1 MEIFYRIIF
10 TIFFFLGIVI
20 QAQQSEIYFEA
31 HTPDYVSEG
40 GQTYIFCA
48 ALINSSSPDSAL
60 ISINA
65 SKIIFGDSAII
76 KNEYITASLPLQ
88 RKFDEYYLSLPDSVF
103 GKINSQKTLIIIP
116 VKEAFDDELNFTVNL
131 FEGSQKIY
139 RISSFEV
146 NEEGKYLTPAVFKTY
161 RISATK
167 KNSLALQKSSSFTI
181 YKKIPQNNGFSISF
195 WFKTARDSALN
206 FSIYEP
212 ATFDTLCGLKINS
225 FGILTFTNGK
235 NTQVEKDCFI
245 SPNAWYQTELRVNN
259 YQAELFV
266 NENKIASKELFSLPP
281 DSIAFGFVNNSTG
294 DFYVREINLKIK
306 NDEETRPV
314 LNLDFGNYN
323 EIDSIRGVSFD
334 TQNCFLEE
342 DDFPVLISPP
352 QINVSIGSAFTTVE
366 FYNDKDD
373 DVARF
378 VLEKSES
385 FGDFTEIYLVE
396 NPEIGKRYY
405 YEDYNTEREGVLFYR
420 VKQYDKN
427 GEVIFSPQIKVGKAK
442 INDFILEQNY
452 PNPFNPST
460 SFTVEVIIPGYFKI
474 GIYDLVGK
482 EIQVFH
488 DGTLTR
494 GVYKYDFDAKDLPS
508 GIYLLRVKS
517 ANQTVVK
524 KMIFTK

>member
-1 MEIFYRIIF
+1 MEILYRIIF
-10 TIFFFLGIVI
+10 TIFFFLGTVI
-20 QAQQSEIYFEA
+20 QAQQSEVHFEA
-31 HTPDYVSEG
+31 HMPDYVPEG
-40 GQTYIFCA
+40 GKSYIYCA
-48 ALINSSSPDSAL
+48 ILINSSSSDSAL

-65 SKIIFGDSAII
+65 SEIIFGDSAII
-76 KNEYITASLPLQ
+76 KNEYISASLPLQ
-88 RKFDEYYLSLPDSVF
+88 KKFDEYYLSISDSVF

-116 VKEAFDDELNFTVNL
+116 VNAAFDDELNFTVSL

-146 NEEGKYLTPAVFKTY
+146 NEDGKYLTPAVLKTY
-161 RISATK
+161 RVSATK
-167 KNSLALQKSSSFTI
+167 KNSLALQKKSSFMI
-181 YKKIPQNNGFSISF
+181 YKKIPQNDGFTISF
-195 WFKTARDSALN
+195 WFKTNNDSAFN

-212 ATFDTLCGLKINS
+212 ATFDTLCGLRINP
-225 FGILTFTNGK
+225 FRILTFNNGE

-245 SPNAWYQTELRVNN
+245 SPNAWYQTEVRVNN

-266 NENKIASKELFSLPP
+266 NENKIASKELFSLPS
-281 DSIAFGFVNNSTG
+281 DSIAFGFVNNSAE
-294 DFYVREINLKIK
+294 DFYVREISLKIK
-306 NDEETRPV
+306 DSEETRQV
-314 LNLDFGNYN
+314 LNLDFGNYY

-334 TQNCFLEE
+334 MRNCFLKQ

-366 FYNDKDD
+366 FYNEKDE

-385 FGDFTEIYLVE
+385 FGDFTEIYSVE
-396 NPEIGKRYY
+396 NPETGKRYY

-420 VKQYDKN
+420 IKQYDKN

-442 INDFILEQNY
+442 INDFIVEQNY